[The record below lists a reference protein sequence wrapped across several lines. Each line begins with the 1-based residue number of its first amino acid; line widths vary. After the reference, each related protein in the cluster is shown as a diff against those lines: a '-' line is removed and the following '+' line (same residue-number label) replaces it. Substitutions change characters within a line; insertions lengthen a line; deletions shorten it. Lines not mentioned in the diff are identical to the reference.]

1 MQQYMMSNYAN
12 NQPLGSSGVN
22 NLTQYIP
29 TPGTKTAISAG
40 TALGV
45 ATMVAFFLDETW
57 VGDLGL
63 ASVLSPVAIGYA
75 IGVTG
80 GVLR

>member
-29 TPGTKTAISAG
+29 QAGNMTAIGAG
-40 TALGV
+40 TALGL
-45 ATMVAFFLDETW
+45 ALMTTLFLDET
-57 VGDLGL
+57 GLGAIGL
-63 ASVLSPVAIGYA
+63 PSILTPVAIGYA
-75 IGVTG
+75 LGVSG